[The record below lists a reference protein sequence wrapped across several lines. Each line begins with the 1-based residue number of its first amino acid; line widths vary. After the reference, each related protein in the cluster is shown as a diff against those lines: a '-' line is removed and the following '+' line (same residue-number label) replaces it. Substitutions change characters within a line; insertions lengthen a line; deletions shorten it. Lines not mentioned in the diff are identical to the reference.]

1 LLIFIVLLLTFYL
14 FPQHRQQQQQQYQTN
29 ILTEQ
34 VADETKNIIKQDYKD
49 TPIGQQ
55 ITNTISNVKNMRN
68 M

>member
-1 LLIFIVLLLTFYL
+1 MLIFIVLLLTFYL

>member
-1 LLIFIVLLLTFYL
+1 LLTFYL

-55 ITNTISNVKNMRN
+55 MTNTISNVKNMRN

>member
-1 LLIFIVLLLTFYL
+1 MLKFYL

-29 ILTEQ
+29 ILIEQ
-34 VADETKNIIKQDYKD
+34 VADETKNIIKQDIKD

-55 ITNTISNVKNMRN
+55 MTNKISNVKNMRN